1 MSVFGGW
8 ATSPGSVI
16 TWGNNHEAM
25 SCMKGVRM
33 LLGVSGGAYV
43 ALTTDGHVRV
53 WGDETAGGDSST
65 SALEWINA
73 LCLLSNGDQPHIHG
87 VRGDSCHH
95 TCFD

>member
-1 MSVFGGW
+1 M
-8 ATSPGSVI
+8 T

-65 SALEWINA
+65 SAGT
-73 LCLLSNGDQPHIHG
+73 LSGLPMHVGTFSD
-87 VRGDSCHH
+87 CM
-95 TCFD
+95 